1 MRRDR
6 IAPLAGV
13 LLLILA
19 STGCDRLK
27 ARDQLNKGV
36 NAFRNAQFQEAVAH
50 FQEAA
55 SLDPTL
61 EDARLYLAMSYFQ
74 QYAPG
79 GQSPDNVKMAQQA
92 IDSFNNVL
100 ELDPKN
106 TTALATIGTIYYDM
120 AQGSNEDQQLKDFEK
135 AKEYQRRRLDIQP
148 NDPEPYYWVG
158 VMDYALAARND
169 NDIRKT
175 DPKLAQIGPNGDLPP
190 LPEKLRAQ
198 LEEKN
203 SALISEAMDAL
214 NKAINLKPN
223 YNEAMAYLNLIYR
236 QKADI
241 EKDSS
246 GRAADTKQAN
256 DWLAKAM
263 EARRAAGATA
273 AH

>member
-1 MRRDR
+1 MRRYR
-6 IAPLAGV
+6 LAPLAGV
-13 LLLILA
+13 LLLA
-19 STGCDRLK
+19 VAVTGCSRLK

-79 GQSPDNVKMAQQA
+79 GASPDNVKMGQQA
-92 IDSFNNVL
+92 IDAFNNVL
-100 ELDPKN
+100 QLDPKN

-120 AQGSNEDQQLKDFEK
+120 KDFDK

-158 VMDYALAARND
+158 VMDYALAAKND
-169 NDIRKT
+169 NDMRKT

-190 LPEKLRAQ
+190 LPEKLRTQ
-198 LEEKN
+198 LAEKN
-203 SALISEAMDAL
+203 SDLITEAMDAL
-214 NKAINLKPN
+214 NKAISLKPN
-223 YNEAMAYLNLIYR
+223 YDEAMAYLNLVYR

-241 EKDSS
+241 ESDSS
-246 GRAADTKQAN
+246 ARASDIKSAN

-263 EARRAAGATA
+263 EARKAAGAA
-273 AH
+273 APAH

>member
-1 MRRDR
+1 MRRYR
-6 IAPLAGV
+6 LALFAGV
-13 LLLILA
+13 LLLA
-19 STGCDRLK
+19 VAATGCNKLK

-55 SLDPTL
+55 SLDPAL

-79 GQSPDNVKMAQQA
+79 GESAENVKMGQQA
-92 IDSFNNVL
+92 ISAFNNVL

-120 AQGSNEDQQLKDFEK
+120 KDFDK
-135 AKEYQRRRLDIQP
+135 AKDYQRRRLDIQP

-158 VMDYALAARND
+158 VMDYALAAKND
-169 NDIRKT
+169 NDARKT
-175 DPKLAQIGPNGDLPP
+175 DAKLTMISPTGDLPP
-190 LPEKLRAQ
+190 LPEKLRTQLAQ
-198 LEEKN
+198 EN
-203 SALISEAMDAL
+203 SNLITEAMDAL
-214 NKAINLKPN
+214 NKAIEMKPN
-223 YNEAMAYLNLIYR
+223 YDEAMAYLNLVYR

-241 EKDSS
+241 EQEPS
-246 GRAADTKQAN
+246 GRAADIKQAN
-256 DWLAKAM
+256 DWLSKAM
-263 EARRAAGATA
+263 EARKAAGASASAA

>member
-1 MRRDR
+1 MRRYR
-6 IAPLAGV
+6 LALVAGV
-13 LLLILA
+13 LLLSVA
-19 STGCDRLK
+19 ATGCNRLK

-61 EDARLYLAMSYFQ
+61 TDARLYLAMSYFQ

-79 GQSPDNVKMAQQA
+79 GESPDNVKIGQQA
-92 IDSFNNVL
+92 ISAFNNVL

-120 AQGSNEDQQLKDFEK
+120 KDFDK
-135 AKEYQRRRLDIQP
+135 AKDYQRRRLDIQP

-158 VMDYALAARND
+158 VMDYALAGKND
-169 NDIRKT
+169 TDMRKT
-175 DPKLAQIGPNGDLPP
+175 DPKLTIIGPNGDLPP
-190 LPEKLRAQ
+190 LPEKMRVE
-198 LEEKN
+198 LEQKN
-203 SALISEAMDAL
+203 SALITEAMDAL
-214 NKAINLKPN
+214 NKAISLKPN
-223 YNEAMAYLNLIYR
+223 YDEAMAYLNLTYR

-241 EKDSS
+241 EKDPSA
-246 GRAADTKQAN
+246 RAADTKQAN

>member
-1 MRRDR
+1 MRRYR
-6 IAPLAGV
+6 VAPLAGV
-13 LLLILA
+13 LLLA
-19 STGCDRLK
+19 VAATGCNKLK

-50 FQEAA
+50 FQDAA

-79 GQSPDNVKMAQQA
+79 GESPDNVKMGQQA
-92 IDSFNNVL
+92 IQAFNNVL

-120 AQGSNEDQQLKDFEK
+120 KDFDK
-135 AKEYQRRRLDIQP
+135 AKEYQRHRLEIQP

-158 VMDYALAARND
+158 VMDYGLAAKND
-169 NDIRKT
+169 NDMRKT
-175 DPKLAQIGPNGDLPP
+175 DPKLALIGPNGDLPP
-190 LPEKLRAQ
+190 FPEKLRAQ

-203 SALISEAMDAL
+203 SNLINEAMDAL

-223 YNEAMAYLNLIYR
+223 YDEAMAYLNLVYR

-241 EKDSS
+241 ETDSS
-246 GRAADTKQAN
+246 ARASDIKQAN

-263 EARRAAGATA
+263 EARKTAGATA

>member
-1 MRRDR
+1 MRRYW

-13 LLLILA
+13 LLLVVA
-19 STGCDRLK
+19 ATGCDRLK

-50 FQEAA
+50 FQQAA

-79 GQSPDNVKMAQQA
+79 GASPDNLKMGQQA
-92 IDSFNNVL
+92 IQSFNNVL

-120 AQGSNEDQQLKDFEK
+120 KDFDK

-148 NDPEPYYWVG
+148 NNPEPYYWVG
-158 VMDYALAARND
+158 VMDYALAAKND
-169 NDIRKT
+169 NDMRKT
-175 DPKLAQIGPNGDLPP
+175 DPKLAQIGPSGDLPP
-190 LPEKLRAQ
+190 LPEKLRSQ
-198 LEEKN
+198 LEEQN
-203 SALISEAMDAL
+203 SKLIDEAMDAL

-223 YNEAMAYLNLIYR
+223 YDEAMAYLNLIYR

-241 EKDSS
+241 ENDSS
-246 GRAADTKQAN
+246 TRQADIKQAN

-263 EARRAAGATA
+263 EARKTTGASAAGATA

>member
-1 MRRDR
+1 MRRYR
-6 IAPLAGV
+6 LAPFAGV
-13 LLLILA
+13 LLLA
-19 STGCDRLK
+19 VAATGCNKLK

-79 GQSPDNVKMAQQA
+79 GESPDNVKIGQQA
-92 IDSFNNVL
+92 IDAFNNVL
-100 ELDPKN
+100 QLDPKN

-120 AQGSNEDQQLKDFEK
+120 KDFDK
-135 AKEYQRRRLDIQP
+135 AKDYQRHRLEIEP
-148 NDPEPYYWVG
+148 NNPEPYYWIG
-158 VMDYALAARND
+158 VMDYGMAGKNNTDL
-169 NDIRKT
+169 RKT
-175 DPKLAQIGPNGDLPP
+175 DPKLTMLLPNGDFPP
-190 LPEKLRAQ
+190 LPEKMRAE
-198 LEEKN
+198 LAEKN
-203 SALISEAMDAL
+203 SAMIDEGMDAL

-223 YNEAMAYLNLIYR
+223 YDEAMAYLNLMYR

-241 EKDSS
+241 EKDPAA
-246 GRAADTKQAN
+246 RAGDIKQAN

-263 EARRAAGATA
+263 EARKTAGAGSA